1 MLWAAC
7 FGVWLGNLTRWKV
20 NIFVFTGCKFLD
32 TVYHFCQHYS
42 SSLLVIMSVE
52 KLFALYFPLRTKS
65 ICTVSTAKKL
75 TLASAVVF
83 LLFDGQF
90 FFIYAAKNRENGV
103 KYCTWVNIPDG
114 YDDIYWQIDAI
125 LYSFAPFTIMIIV
138 NCMIIFKF
146 MMAKWQNRRGG
157 TESVSQALSKSAV
170 KGTAMLVTVSTAFI
184 VLTGPASLDVAIFG
198 DDLPVMVYGVTVLL
212 QYLNHSIN
220 AVLYCISGSR
230 FRHELMKVLGCY
242 SPKRKST
249 SSVASNFSSM
259 SMVTNSTSEVAST
272 GSPI

>member
-1 MLWAAC
+1 M
-7 FGVWLGNLTRWKV
+7 
-20 NIFVFTGCKFLD
+20 
-32 TVYHFCQHYS
+32 VYNFCLHYS

-83 LLFDGQF
+83 ILYDGQNL
-90 FFIYAAKNRENGV
+90 IINGLKTREDGV
-103 KYCTWVNIPDG
+103 KYCYWVNIPDG
-114 YDDIYWQIDAI
+114 YPDIFNQIHSI
-125 LYSFAPFTIMIIV
+125 LYSFAPFTIMAIV

-170 KGTAMLVTVSTAFI
+170 KGTVMLITVSTAFI
-184 VLTGPASLDVAIFG
+184 ILTGPIAIG
-198 DDLPVMVYGVTVLL
+198 RAMYAHNLPPMMYGIVVLL

-220 AVLYCISGSR
+220 AVLYCITGSR
-230 FRHELMKVLGCY
+230 FRHELMKVFGCY
-242 SPKRKST
+242 KQKMRST
-249 SSVASNFSSM
+249 SSMATNPTSMTTNPTSMTTNPTSMTTNPTSM
-259 SMVTNSTSEVAST
+259 SNVIST

>member
-1 MLWAAC
+1 
-7 FGVWLGNLTRWKV
+7 
-20 NIFVFTGCKFLD
+20 
-32 TVYHFCQHYS
+32 
-42 SSLLVIMSVE
+42 MSVE

-83 LLFDGQF
+83 FLFDGQF
-90 FFIYAAKNRENGV
+90 FFIYAAKTRDNGV
-103 KYCTWVNIPDG
+103 KYCTWVNIPEG

-170 KGTAMLVTVSTAFI
+170 KGTVMLVTVSTAFI
-184 VLTGPASLDVAIFG
+184 VLTGPASLAVAIFG

-230 FRHELMKVLGCY
+230 FRNELMKVFGCY
-242 SPKRKST
+242 KPKRRST
-249 SSVASNFSSM
+249 SSMASNSSSM
-259 SMVTNSTSEVAST
+259 SMVPNSTSRGDVAST